1 MRSFDIFVTLCGA
14 VIASYAAMGFPRKMV
29 LLCSIPPLSLL
40 FLANLFLTLP
50 LNLYGWLLLGT
61 LVCLATAWMYSE
73 KHERLL
79 TFSAALLCAETA
91 LAFQQLWL
99 LCQYFDAILA
109 RKVFRLQNRGRG
121 RATDGGRRICGTIW

>member
-29 LLCSIPPLSLL
+29 LLCSVPPLSLL

-61 LVCLATAWMYSE
+61 LV
-73 KHERLL
+73 
-79 TFSAALLCAETA
+79 
-91 LAFQQLWL
+91 
-99 LCQYFDAILA
+99 
-109 RKVFRLQNRGRG
+109 
-121 RATDGGRRICGTIW
+121 